1 MIDNSKSDKARA
13 EELRRDR
20 EKQDRETVKDKRAL
34 NKQVEVAQQRYEELN
49 RKHVRMEQE
58 F

>member
-49 RKHVRMEQE
+49 RKHVRME
-58 F
+58 